1 MDKIYNTTLICIKN
15 SATLKQAKEAM
26 HENRIRHLPVI
37 NSDNQIIGML
47 SKHDLIASEKLNDMP
62 VELFASISVKTVDPK
77 DKISKVA
84 LVLLENK
91 ISSVIVKDKNCQALG
106 IITTDDLIYEFYRLT
121 KKMEDNGQYDI
132 IQGDV
137 ENDAGGFLKGR
148 SL

>member
-91 ISSVIVKDKNCQALG
+91 ISSVIVKDENCQALG

-132 IQGDV
+132 IQGEV
-137 ENDAGGFLKGR
+137 ENDASGFLKGR

>member
-26 HENRIRHLPVI
+26 HENHIRHLPVI

-91 ISSVIVKDKNCQALG
+91 ISSVIVKDENCQALG